1 MRTNTGAKG
10 HTNKHAAGANQGGE
24 ASGQIK
30 EAITAA
36 DRRRRWSE
44 DEKARIVEESFKP
57 GARVSEVAN
66 RHGVSRGMVF
76 EWRRQAK
83 AGAARQDAGRSSPA
97 FVPVTITAPEE
108 AGPHHIAVATAA
120 IEIEMGAVRIRL
132 NGCVDES
139 ALRTVLSAL
148 RAARC

>member
-1 MRTNTGAKG
+1 MT
-10 HTNKHAAGANQGGE
+10 
-24 ASGQIK
+24 

-83 AGAARQDAGRSSPA
+83 AGEARQDADQSRPA
-97 FVPVTITAPEE
+97 FVPVTIAPEKTE
-108 AGPHHIAVATAA
+108 AQQNANEAPA
-120 IEIEMGAVRIRL
+120 IEIELGDIRIRVT
-132 NGCVDES
+132 GRVDGS
-139 ALRTVLSAL
+139 ALRTVLSAVQ
-148 RAARC
+148 AARC